1 MIAIKEEHDLSAL
14 ESSGVVEDEDDDENI
29 NDELEN
35 DGLPDN
41 DQDDEDGD
49 DENAEDDDEQNQG
62 IFMSDEHQ
70 YIETIH
76 EEPENHEMIEES
88 EIEVRETYWDL
99 HTDTYTLTLT

>member
-1 MIAIKEEHDLSAL
+1 MIAIKEEHDLSTL
-14 ESSGVVEDEDDDENI
+14 ESSGVGEDEDDVDDDEND

-35 DGLPDN
+35 DGLPNN

-70 YIETIH
+70 YIETIQ

-88 EIEVRETYWDL
+88 EIEVRET
-99 HTDTYTLTLT
+99 

>member
-14 ESSGVVEDEDDDENI
+14 ESSGVGEDEDDDENI

-41 DQDDEDGD
+41 DQDDE
-49 DENAEDDDEQNQG
+49 NVEDDDEQNQG

-70 YIETIH
+70 YIETIQ
-76 EEPENHEMIEES
+76 EEPENHELIEES
-88 EIEVRETYWDL
+88 EIEVRETY
-99 HTDTYTLTLT
+99 